1 MNHGSIMDGEV
12 YLGLLYYTM
21 TQIMFS
27 TLGDI
32 GGTVMKL
39 PVFLKQRD
47 FFIQRGHML
56 QPHLFLRSLSLL
68 LKSRSGLLRLTTQ
81 LDLAHMLGGKLV
93 KLNI

>member
-47 FFIQRGHML
+47 FFYPAWAYATTTSI
-56 QPHLFLRSLSLL
+56 
-68 LKSRSGLLRLTTQ
+68 LKIPVTFVEVTIWIAATYYTVGFGPYVGR
-81 LDLAHMLGGKLV
+81 
-93 KLNI
+93 